1 MILHYIT
8 ANYMADPSV
17 VIQHEE
23 RYPCL
28 STSWKANGLTWIPPC
43 GGMTT
48 DWLLQKIIFIQ
59 CDGGC

>member
-8 ANYMADPSV
+8 ANYMVDPSV

-28 STSWKANGLTWIPPC
+28 SISL
-43 GGMTT
+43 
-48 DWLLQKIIFIQ
+48 
-59 CDGGC
+59 